1 MKIYTKTGDE
11 GETSLFTGKRVL
23 KSNVWVKLYGGLDQL
38 NSSIGLLCAKLEQ
51 NTSKDFSS
59 ICIELKKNQCQI
71 FSVGSYY
78 ASEGQKKE
86 HIAQLLDWVLRL
98 EHLMDE
104 WESSL
109 KPLKNFILP
118 GGSFESALAH
128 QVRVQARLVERDVV
142 ESGFVEAL
150 QSLSYLNR
158 LSDYFFVLARY
169 INLKLDNED
178 VIWSSEV

>member
-1 MKIYTKTGDE
+1 MKIYTKTGDK
-11 GETSLFTGKRVL
+11 GETSLFTGRRVL

-51 NTSKDFSS
+51 QTSKDFEH
-59 ICIELKKNQCQI
+59 ICGELKKNQCQI
-71 FSVGSYY
+71 FSIGSYY

-86 HIAQLLDWVLRL
+86 HIALLKDWVLKL
-98 EHLMDE
+98 EHQMDE

-142 ESGFVEAL
+142 QSGFDEAL
-150 QSLSYLNR
+150 ESLFYLNR

-169 INLKLDNED
+169 INMKLDKED
-178 VIWSSEV
+178 VIWSSDV